1 MIFSIS
7 LYHYQYNIYIQIY
20 FVKFKIH
27 FTQNDTICHYC
38 KWPIMSGDET
48 HSLYNLDFCGFLC
61 ARRYITEINKVDK
74 FIETDRYN
82 KNVTQV
88 HDK

>member
-1 MIFSIS
+1 
-7 LYHYQYNIYIQIY
+7 
-20 FVKFKIH
+20 
-27 FTQNDTICHYC
+27 
-38 KWPIMSGDET
+38 MSGDET